1 MTKIDLVT
9 GILGSGKTTFLRGYV
24 RHLLSKGMRVAVL
37 ENDLGAVNI
46 DMMMLSDLQSENCT
60 VTMIVGGG
68 DPCCHRRRFKTQL
81 INLGMEHY
89 DRVIVEPSGIFDMD
103 EFFDILHES
112 PIDRW
117 FEVGSVLTILDGTTE
132 DVLSEEMEYI
142 LASEAA
148 CCGRLL
154 LSKGGATEKER
165 SASAE
170 RILSH
175 LDRALE
181 FIRCDRRFS
190 LSDIVTKPWEEF
202 SPEDYDSLMT
212 AGYRGSAYVKRY
224 STETFRS
231 GVHYFMHVRFPLDK
245 TEELVRSIFSD
256 KACGGV
262 YRVKGA
268 FVDSD
273 GSWHRLNATAER
285 TEISP
290 SAKGQAGL
298 IVIGDGL
305 DRKAIDGYIS
315 AINEDP
321 EYVSI

>member
-37 ENDLGAVNI
+37 ENDFGAVNI
-46 DMMMLSDLQSENCT
+46 DMMMLSDLQSERCT

-132 DVLSEEMEYI
+132 EVLPEEMEYI
-142 LASEAA
+142 FGSEAA
-148 CCGRLL
+148 SSGRLL
-154 LSKGGATEKER
+154 LSKGGSTEKER

-170 RILSH
+170 RLLSH

-181 FIRCDRRFS
+181 FIRCDRRFG
-190 LSDIVTKPWEEF
+190 LSDIVTKPWEDF
-202 SPEDYDSLMT
+202 TPEDYDSLMA
-212 AGYRGSAYVKRY
+212 AGYRGSSYVKRY
-224 STETFRS
+224 STETFHS
-231 GVHYFMHVRFPLDK
+231 GVHYFMHVRFPEEK
-245 TEELVRSIFSD
+245 AQELVRSLFSD
-256 KACGGV
+256 KSCGDV
-262 YRVKGA
+262 FRVKGA
-268 FVDSD
+268 FADTE
-273 GSWHRLNATAER
+273 GNWHRLNATAQR
-285 TEISP
+285 TDLVP
-290 SAKGQAGL
+290 SSAGQAVL
-298 IVIGDGL
+298 IVIGDNL
-305 DRKAIDGYIS
+305 DKFRIDGYIS
-315 AINEDP
+315 AINTDP
-321 EYVSI
+321 DYVSI

>member
-37 ENDLGAVNI
+37 ENDFGAVNI
-46 DMMMLSDLQSENCT
+46 DMMMLSDLQSESCT

-132 DVLSEEMEYI
+132 DVLPEEMEYI
-142 LASEAA
+142 FGSEAA
-148 CCGRLL
+148 SSGRLL
-154 LSKGGATEKER
+154 LSKGGSTEKER

-170 RILSH
+170 RLLSH

-181 FIRCDRRFS
+181 FIRCDRRFG
-190 LSDIVTKPWEEF
+190 LSDIVTKPWEDF
-202 SPEDYDSLMT
+202 TPEDYDSLMT
-212 AGYRGSAYVKRY
+212 AGYRGSSYVKRY
-224 STETFRS
+224 STETFHS
-231 GVHYFMHVRFPLDK
+231 GVHYFMHVRFPEEK
-245 TEELVRSIFSD
+245 AQELVSSLFSD
-256 KACGGV
+256 KSCGEV
-262 YRVKGA
+262 FRVKGA
-268 FVDSD
+268 FADTE
-273 GSWHRLNATAER
+273 GNWHRLNATAQR
-285 TEISP
+285 TDLVP
-290 SAKGQAGL
+290 SSAGQAVL

-305 DRKAIDGYIS
+305 DRSRIDGYIS
-315 AINEDP
+315 AINTDP
-321 EYVSI
+321 DYVSI